1 MQIRVLICRERRR
14 QPGKPTVM
22 MWYSQI
28 FTDYRI
34 DDKDSEEIEYAV
46 AEYWDETWQESISK
60 AFARLAKA
68 EWHWHNDRLSE
79 LILRGRNDG

>member
-1 MQIRVLICRERRR
+1 MQVRIEIRKRRFKSWDYDELR
-14 QPGKPTVM
+14 WRTE
-22 MWYSQI
+22 I
-28 FTDYRI
+28 FTVHEVDGELDYQL
-34 DDKDSEEIEYAV
+34 
-46 AEYWDETWQESISK
+46 AEYWDKTWHESISK